1 MTRHDGMDARM
12 TDTSDT
18 ARVLVVE
25 DDDAMR
31 RLMASTLDAFG
42 YDVVEAGDGID
53 LLGWLGA
60 SLWDPSGDG
69 VDVVVADVNLPDM
82 TALEVMEALRT
93 HHGGVPVIL
102 VTASDDPAVDARAH
116 DLGAS
121 IVLRKPFDVADLGAL
136 VWSVRRRQRTAPGT
150 RSPHGADDATADET

>member
-1 MTRHDGMDARM
+1 MTEEDAPLA
-12 TDTSDT
+12 DASDT
-18 ARVLVVE
+18 ARVLIVE

-31 RLMASTLDAFG
+31 RLMAATLDAFG

-60 SLWDPSGDG
+60 SLWDPSGDC
-69 VDVVVADVNLPDM
+69 VDVIVSDVNLPDM
-82 TALEVMEALRT
+82 TALEVMEALRL
-93 HHGGVPVIL
+93 HHGAVPVIL
-102 VTASDDPAVDARAH
+102 VTASDDPTVDERAY

-136 VWSVRRRQRTAPGT
+136 VTRVRRRDRAIPGA
-150 RSPHGADDATADET
+150 RRPHGPDDVAQDE

>member
-1 MTRHDGMDARM
+1 M
-12 TDTSDT
+12 TDAPVAD
-18 ARVLVVE
+18 AGDIGRVLVVE

-31 RLMASTLDAFG
+31 RLMATTLDAYG

-69 VDVVVADVNLPDM
+69 VDVIVSDVNLPDM
-82 TALEVMEALRT
+82 TALEVMEALRV

-102 VTASDDPAVDARAH
+102 VTASNDPTIDERAY

-121 IVLRKPFDVADLGAL
+121 VVLRKPFDVADLGAL
-136 VWSVRRRQRTAPGT
+136 VTSVRRGHRDTPGT
-150 RSPHGADDATADET
+150 KASAESDDVAPHEWEVG